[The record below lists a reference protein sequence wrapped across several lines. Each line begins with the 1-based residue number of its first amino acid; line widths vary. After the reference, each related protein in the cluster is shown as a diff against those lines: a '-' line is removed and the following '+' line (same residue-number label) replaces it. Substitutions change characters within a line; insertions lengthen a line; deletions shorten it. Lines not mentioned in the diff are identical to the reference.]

1 MAHTFSPTELFGTLE
16 IYQCKEVTAAHKHTS
31 LCMNF
36 SLRSSY
42 MDIFLCVTQKIPT
55 VLMFEYFDMQ

>member
-16 IYQCKEVTAAHKHTS
+16 IYQCKEVNAAHKYTYMS

-36 SLRSSY
+36 SLRSSSV
-42 MDIFLCVTQKIPT
+42 DLFLCV
-55 VLMFEYFDMQ
+55 